1 MPLRTKIGVVSR
13 IRLNHLGV
21 ARHQHAHEVL
31 GLAVAVLAGDQD
43 LVDIL
48 VVEVA
53 HRALDQAAFL
63 VDEGRGGRLQ
73 RQIADVFPK
82 PHQIFVVAL
91 DLGLGAA
98 FAGGA
103 QDDAHALRHFE
114 IGDDLLQAL
123 AVLTALVILREM
135 PPPRAVLGISTE

>member
-1 MPLRTKIGVVSR
+1 MPERAKIGVRVAVG
-13 IRLNHLGV
+13 LNDLGM

-31 GLAVAVLAGDQD
+31 GLAVAFLAGDQD
-43 LVDIL
+43 LVDVL

-53 HRALDQAAFL
+53 DRALDQAAFL
-63 VDEGRGGRLQ
+63 IDEGRGGRLQ
-73 RQIADVFPK
+73 RQAADVLPQ

-103 QDDAHALRHFE
+103 QDDAHALRHVE
-114 IGDDLLQAL
+114 VGDDFLQAL
-123 AVLTALVILREM
+123 AVLR
-135 PPPRAVLGISTE
+135 RW